1 MKKEVAVNTFVKGL
15 QMDMNPL
22 TVPSDVL
29 TDCLNGTL
37 ITYNGNEQALQ
48 NDMGNARVETAML
61 PAGFIPMGT
70 ASLGGVIYIASY
82 NPITQQCQLGSFPS
96 PERNFA
102 LDELG
107 AGNILTFQEL
117 SSFNDPSQDISNP
130 IINIQLLDSSLYNGD
145 KFKVFSTNL
154 QKYLDQGYIS
164 GYYKDNID
172 INLYPKYLKLNVV
185 SISDSGEIINIGD
198 DLVWTT
204 PNKEGDKEGDENID
218 SEIPFYIHRG
228 EITKTNGNLFLD
240 EYRDLIQ
247 SNYDVY
253 KAPTSGKLG
262 ISAQLEAPNIF
273 QVSYDAIIT
282 DNGNRNKTA
291 QLYFFINWANNN
303 IGEHKN
309 RVNPIGVQIDDGKGG
324 SWQNIELPFYSMNLE
339 NSVISLISESPNTI
353 NNNNYLGFYS
363 VNTFDTTKEYVEYL
377 ENWSAVKYCNFKK
390 RANDGSD
397 AQYIIKGPIIEYN
410 PSTKDSIKISL
421 TPIMPYGKLTYLTQI
436 VEVDLEKLGSGIIN
450 LTNYQYYNTAT
461 ESTINWGLEVYPE
474 TNKRLESATFNFYDF
489 KDNDFT
495 SITQSDLEGS
505 HSARIITSTPNY
517 TETILKQ
524 NYNGLNTTQFYYN
537 GSFKKDSVY
546 LLELSLNYS
555 DTIIYYYRIL
565 HTSNIFNIMYLKNVS
580 DFTFLNLYDNREN
593 GGIEP
598 IFKVVDIDNQIQLQQ
613 DYSIIK
619 EFQEQLGVKNHE
631 LEHIAKISS
640 NLNIDVDS
648 GISDI
653 KFIGKAIV
661 DSDNVDNIE
670 IIGDPVSQ
678 AEWNSDVKIIS
689 QDIDR
694 INTTIKIEGS
704 SKVILPYNIE
714 YKQLKV
720 SDLYELS
727 HYKGNFSIYNDRL
740 SISYKHPLISVTF
753 DNTNTILSLE
763 MPDSEKIELRKYNR
777 ESHEQYS
784 FDNINDIFEQYCNE
798 HNFDC
803 LFFSI
808 GFQNVLNTESG
819 FNFWDNRFDG
829 DKDTYEG
836 LQFIQRKNSGYYQR
850 STFNSDNQEVHNLH
864 SVTYSHPKS
873 IYLTMLYSRGQDNQA
888 YISIP
893 DYYSIASALAELHD
907 YKTVVIGDY
916 FGKIGNLYKYNLIP
930 GGYKVYTIS
939 EISYNENPKII
950 LSSEIPIKVS
960 VPTIKI
966 GSHSYTGNNVPH
978 NLRVEGNIH
987 YNYKKSFE
995 YTILNQDII
1004 NSKYDVSLENSYTK
1018 DLEGNIIYKNI
1029 DVNKVWYITDKDSY
1043 MATNIQLNDL
1053 RFPQITYKEEFRT
1066 STYTL
1071 GLTSTD
1077 YGVGDNNSEGYGL
1090 MGTQD
1095 IQFSNIYETYANRS

>member
-1 MKKEVAVNTFVKGL
+1 MRKEVAVNTFIKGL

-70 ASLGGVIYIASY
+70 TSLGGVIYIASY

-96 PERNFA
+96 PERNFV
-102 LDELG
+102 LDDIG
-107 AGNILTFQEL
+107 NGNILTFQEL
-117 SSFNDPSQDISNP
+117 SSFNDPSQTISNP
-130 IINIQLLDSSLYNGD
+130 IINVQLLDDNLYNGD
-145 KFKVFSTNL
+145 KFKIFSEYL
-154 QKYLDQGYIS
+154 QGYLDEGYIS
-164 GYYKDNID
+164 GYYENNID

-204 PNKEGDKEGDENID
+204 PDKDGDEDID
-218 SEIPFYIHRG
+218 SKIPFYIHRG
-228 EITKTNGNLFLD
+228 KIVKENGKVSLD
-240 EYRDLIQ
+240 EYRNSVQ

-273 QVSYDAIIT
+273 QVSYDAIVT
-282 DNGNRNKTA
+282 DKGNGDKTA
-291 QLYFFINWANNN
+291 QLYFFINWSNNN

-309 RVNPIGVQIDDGKGG
+309 RVNPIGVYIDDGKDK
-324 SWQNIELPFYSMNLE
+324 SQQNIELPIYSENSE
-339 NSVISLISESPNTI
+339 NSVISEYPNTI
-353 NNNNYLGFYS
+353 NNNDYLGFYS
-363 VNTFDTTKEYVEYL
+363 VNTFDTTEEYIKYL
-377 ENWSAVKYCNFKK
+377 ETWFAKDYCNFKK

-397 AQYIIKGPIIEYN
+397 VQYIMKGPAINYN
-410 PSTKDSIKISL
+410 QSTKDSIVKISL
-421 TPIMPYGKLTYLTQI
+421 TPGMPYGKLTYLTQTI
-436 VEVDLEKLGSGIIN
+436 EIDLEKLGSGIIN
-450 LTNYQYYNTAT
+450 LTNYQYFNTIT

-474 TNKRLESATFNFYDF
+474 TNKRLESVTFNFYDF

-495 SITQSDLEGS
+495 SITQLDLEAA
-505 HSARIITSTPNY
+505 HNAKIISSTPNY

-537 GSFKKDSVY
+537 DSFKKDSVY

-555 DTIIYYYRIL
+555 GTIIYYYRIL

-580 DFTFLNLYDNREN
+580 DFTSLNLYDNREN

-598 IFKVVDIDNQIQLQQ
+598 IFKVIDIDNQIQLQQ

-619 EFQEQLGVKNHE
+619 EFQEQLGEKNYE

-661 DSDNVDNIE
+661 DSDNIDNIE

-678 AEWNSDVKIIS
+678 AEWNSNTKIIS
-689 QDIDR
+689 QDVDR
-694 INTTIKIEGS
+694 INATIEIEGS
-704 SKVILPYNIE
+704 SKIILPYDIE

-727 HYKGNFSIYNDRL
+727 HYRGNFSIYNDRL
-740 SISYKHPLISVTF
+740 SISYKQPLISVTF

-784 FDNINDIFEQYCNE
+784 FDNINDIFEQYCDE

-829 DKDTYEG
+829 NKDDYGG
-836 LQFIQRKNSGYYQR
+836 LQFVQMKNSGYYQR
-850 STFNSDNQEVHNLH
+850 YTHNSDNQEVYNLH
-864 SVTYSHPKS
+864 SVTYNYPKN

-893 DYYSIASALAELHD
+893 DHYSIASALAELHD

-930 GGYKVYTIS
+930 EGYKVYTIS
-939 EISYNENPKII
+939 EIFYNKNPKVI

-966 GSHSYTGNNVPH
+966 GPHSYTGNNVPH

-1018 DLEGNIIYKNI
+1018 DLEGNIVYENI

-1053 RFPQITYKEEFRT
+1053 RFPQVTYKEEIRK

-1077 YGVGDNNSEGYGL
+1077 YGVGDNDLEGNGL